1 MMEPRPEHYSRGPGA
16 SATPPARTGSWAS
29 AYEELKKIQDEKSVC
44 RENQSRATATNGLF
58 KKLEKK
64 IVHSANLENVSYK
77 D

>member
-1 MMEPRPEHYSRGPGA
+1 MMEPRPEHYLREPGA
-16 SATPPARTGSWAS
+16 SATPPAQTGSWAS
-29 AYEELKKIQDEKSVC
+29 AYEELKKIMKKSVC